1 MVGESRSAVEAP
13 MNEWLHSE
21 WDFASWSESTVDSA
35 IMGTVDNCVEQ
46 LQAHLRNSQEMLVL
60 LTDREQIKSLKWLRS
75 RIIEEINAR
84 KEAKQS

>member
-1 MVGESRSAVEAP
+1 
-13 MNEWLHSE
+13 
-21 WDFASWSESTVDSA
+21 
-35 IMGTVDNCVEQ
+35 
-46 LQAHLRNSQEMLVL
+46 MLVL

>member
-1 MVGESRSAVEAP
+1 MGFSRKEVYF
-13 MNEWLHSE
+13 WLE
-21 WDFASWSESTVDSA
+21 TASD
-35 IMGTVDNCVEQ
+35 EQ

-84 KEAKQS
+84 KEAKQF

>member
-1 MVGESRSAVEAP
+1 MGLLPLTGEP
-13 MNEWLHSE
+13 HLLNE
-21 WDFASWSESTVDSA
+21 DI
-35 IMGTVDNCVEQ
+35 IMGFSRKEVYFWLETASDEQ

>member
-1 MVGESRSAVEAP
+1 MGLLPLTGEP
-13 MNEWLHSE
+13 HLLNG
-21 WDFASWSESTVDSA
+21 DI
-35 IMGTVDNCVEQ
+35 IMGFSRKEVYFWLETASDEQ

>member
-1 MVGESRSAVEAP
+1 MGFSRKEVYF
-13 MNEWLHSE
+13 WLE
-21 WDFASWSESTVDSA
+21 TASD
-35 IMGTVDNCVEQ
+35 EQ
-46 LQAHLRNSQEMLVL
+46 LQAHLRNSQEMPVL

>member
-1 MVGESRSAVEAP
+1 MGLLPQTGEP
-13 MNEWLHSE
+13 HLLDGDN
-21 WDFASWSESTVDSA
+21 
-35 IMGTVDNCVEQ
+35 IMGFSRKEVYYWLETASDEQ

-84 KEAKQS
+84 KEAKQP

>member
-1 MVGESRSAVEAP
+1 MGFSRKEVYY
-13 MNEWLHSE
+13 WLE
-21 WDFASWSESTVDSA
+21 TASD
-35 IMGTVDNCVEQ
+35 EQ
-46 LQAHLRNSQEMLVL
+46 LRAHLRNSQEMLVL

>member
-1 MVGESRSAVEAP
+1 MGLLPQTGEPHLRDGD
-13 MNEWLHSE
+13 N
-21 WDFASWSESTVDSA
+21 
-35 IMGTVDNCVEQ
+35 IMGFSRKEVYYWLETASDEQ

>member
-1 MVGESRSAVEAP
+1 MGFSRKEVYY
-13 MNEWLHSE
+13 WLE
-21 WDFASWSESTVDSA
+21 TASD
-35 IMGTVDNCVEQ
+35 EQ

-75 RIIEEINAR
+75 RVIEEINAR

>member
-1 MVGESRSAVEAP
+1 MGFSRKEVYY
-13 MNEWLHSE
+13 WLE
-21 WDFASWSESTVDSA
+21 TAS
-35 IMGTVDNCVEQ
+35 NEQ

-84 KEAKQS
+84 KEAKPS

>member
-1 MVGESRSAVEAP
+1 MGLSRKEVYY
-13 MNEWLHSE
+13 WLE
-21 WDFASWSESTVDSA
+21 TASD
-35 IMGTVDNCVEQ
+35 EQ

>member
-1 MVGESRSAVEAP
+1 MGFSRKEVYF
-13 MNEWLHSE
+13 WLE
-21 WDFASWSESTVDSA
+21 TAS
-35 IMGTVDNCVEQ
+35 NEQ

-84 KEAKQS
+84 KEAKQP